1 MGLYVWKEKMLSQIN
16 EIPPETDAGLS
27 FDYSVWSAGSVLRL
41 VNVPFDNT
49 YRDIIDWGRYGSPKS
64 YVESFERSQ
73 TVLMDGM
80 TYLAQGRPVRVPTPF
95 SRAVQFN
102 YAMATNPGRP
112 SSAFDVSYVPT
123 RFFYFITDVQYV
135 NPGTTLLTL
144 QLDVWTT
151 YYDRVKFGRAYLER
165 GHMGIAAKNSFEEYG
180 RKWLN
185 QPEGI
190 DLGGQHLVTRAY
202 RKVLG
207 DVSKKNYDVLV
218 TSTIKLD
225 APYGDKQNP
234 SVSMAT
240 GSSLEGLPNAVDIWA
255 TTADGFF
262 AGMEYLS
269 SYPWISQGI
278 GSVYLVPKGLFGDES
293 VRTVSLGS
301 AIWRTPKAI
310 NNRKT
315 FYMTHENFREVC
327 MRLLSPDFS
336 ELKKF
341 MTSPYSILEF
351 TTYTGN
357 PLEVAPEA
365 IDSEKIGATMWAHIA
380 PPNPQILFSV
390 NWHNHLVGADVIDV
404 DQSTWTNI
412 TGEEFDATTG
422 YQSLPTFAV
431 LNNSALNNLASNAHT
446 IAQQYN
452 GARWQQRRAQRAATA
467 SRDIANAG
475 IAATQA
481 GAENSMWGNSA
492 NADSQ
497 SRYNNMR
504 ATVSAVQGGMTAL
517 GGVIGLNTQAIGSG
531 LAQAATSQVN
541 AMIQN
546 SQAQSQAHIQNQ
558 MVSGQSQI
566 SQQQQRTVRDTNY
579 ELAQF
584 SANGDYENAVAAINA
599 QVQDTQVIPPSV
611 IGQTQGTVTP
621 MAAYGIH
628 LDCRVRQLSRN
639 AMTRIGEYWMRYGY
653 AMNTWVRISHLS
665 LMKYFTYW
673 KLTECYL
680 EKADMPETFK
690 GTVRGIFEKG
700 VTVWRDPSYIGTAN
714 VRKNQID
721 KSVEVWLGEQAG

>member
-1 MGLYVWKEKMLSQIN
+1 MSQIN
-16 EIPPETDAGLS
+16 EMPLDTGAGLS

-49 YRDIIDWGRYGSPKS
+49 YRDIIDWGRYGSPKD
-64 YVESFERSQ
+64 YVESFEHSQ
-73 TVLMDGM
+73 TVRMDGM
-80 TYLAQGRPVRVPTPF
+80 TYLAQGRPIRIPTPF

-112 SSAFDVSYVPT
+112 SSAFGPEYVPT

-278 GSVYLVPKGLFGDES
+278 GSVYLVPKGLFSDES
-293 VRTVSLGS
+293 VRSVSLG
-301 AIWRTPKAI
+301 AAAWRSPKAI
-310 NNRKT
+310 NNKKT

-327 MRLLSPDFS
+327 MRMLSPDFS

-341 MTSPYSILEF
+341 MTSPYCLLEL

-357 PLEVAPEA
+357 PLEVAPET

-380 PPNPQILFSV
+380 PPNPQILFSI

-412 TGEEFDATTG
+412 SGEEFDATTG

-517 GGVIGLNTQAIGSG
+517 GGVMGLNAQAVGQG
-531 LAQAATSQVN
+531 LGQAATSQVN
-541 AMIQN
+541 AMINN

-558 MVSGQSQI
+558 MLSGQSQI

-611 IGQTQGTVTP
+611 VGQTQGTVTP
-621 MAAYGIH
+621 MTAYGIH

-653 AMNTWVRISHLS
+653 AMNTWIRITHLS

-714 VRKNQID
+714 VRKNKID
-721 KSVEVWLGEQAG
+721 SSVEVWLGEQAG

>member
-1 MGLYVWKEKMLSQIN
+1 MSQIN
-16 EIPPETDAGLS
+16 EMPLDTGAGLS

-49 YRDIIDWGRYGSPKS
+49 YRDIIDWGRYGSPKD
-64 YVESFERSQ
+64 YVESFEHSQ
-73 TVLMDGM
+73 TVRMDGM
-80 TYLAQGRPVRVPTPF
+80 TYLAQGRPIRIPTPF

-112 SSAFDVSYVPT
+112 SSAFDPGYVPT

-278 GSVYLVPKGLFGDES
+278 GSVYLVPKGLFSDES
-293 VRTVSLGS
+293 VRSVVLG
-301 AIWRTPKAI
+301 AATWRSPKAI
-310 NNRKT
+310 NNKKT

-327 MRLLSPDFS
+327 MRMLSPDFS

-341 MTSPYSILEF
+341 MTSPYCLLEL

-357 PLEVAPEA
+357 PLEVAPET

-380 PPNPQILFSV
+380 PPNPQILFSI
-390 NWHNHLVGADVIDV
+390 NWHNHLIGADVIDV

-412 TGEEFDATTG
+412 SGEEFDATTG

-481 GAENSMWGNSA
+481 GADNSMWGNSA

-504 ATVSAVQGGMTAL
+504 ATVQAAQGGMQAL
-517 GGVIGLNTQAIGSG
+517 GGVVGLNGQAVGAGIG
-531 LAQAATSQVN
+531 QMATAHMN
-541 AMIQN
+541 AMISN

-611 IGQTQGTVTP
+611 VGQTQGTVTP
-621 MAAYGIH
+621 MTAYGIH

-653 AMNTWVRISHLS
+653 AMNTWVRITHLS

-700 VTVWRDPSYIGTAN
+700 VTVWRDPSYIGAAN
-714 VRKNQID
+714 VRKNKID
-721 KSVEVWLGEQAG
+721 SSVEVWLGEQAG

>member
-1 MGLYVWKEKMLSQIN
+1 MSQIN
-16 EIPPETDAGLS
+16 DMPPDTQAGLS
-27 FDYSVWSAGSVLRL
+27 FDYSVWSAGSVVRM

-49 YRDIIDWGRYGSPKS
+49 YRDIIDWSRYGSPKD
-64 YVESFERSQ
+64 YVESFEYSQ
-73 TVLMDGM
+73 TVRLDSM
-80 TYLAQGRPVRVPTPF
+80 TYLAQGRPIRIPTPF

-102 YAMATNPGRP
+102 YVMVTNPGRP
-112 SSAFDVSYVPT
+112 SSAFTEDYQPT
-123 RFFYFITDVQYV
+123 VFFYFITDVQYI
-135 NPGTTLLTL
+135 NPGTTQLVL

-262 AGMEYLS
+262 QGMEYLS

-278 GSVYLVPKGLFGDES
+278 GSVYLVPKGLFGEES
-293 VRTVSLGS
+293 VRTVNLG
-301 AIWRTPKAI
+301 AAVWRSPKSI
-310 NNRKT
+310 NNKMM
-315 FYMTHENFREVC
+315 FYMTHEDFRQAI
-327 MRLLSPDFS
+327 MNMLSPDFS

-341 MTSPYSILEF
+341 ATSPYAILEL

-357 PLEVAPEA
+357 PLEVMPEA
-365 IDSEKIGATMWAHIA
+365 IDDVHVGVTMWAHIA

-390 NWHNHLVGADVIDV
+390 NWNNYLVTSNVVDAD
-404 DQSTWTNI
+404 NPNKYERL

-492 NADSQ
+492 MADNQ

-517 GGVIGLNTQAIGSG
+517 GGVVGLNGQAVGAG
-531 LAQAATSQVN
+531 LGQIATSQVN

-546 SQAQSQAHIQNQ
+546 SQAQGQAHIQNQ
-558 MVSGQSQI
+558 LASGQSQI
-566 SQQQQRTVRDTNY
+566 SQQQQRSVRDTNY

-621 MAAYGIH
+621 MTAYGIH

-639 AMTRIGEYWMRYGY
+639 AMTRIGEYWLRYGY
-653 AMNTWVRISHLS
+653 AMNTWVRITHLS

-673 KLTECYL
+673 KMTECYL
-680 EKADMPETFK
+680 EKANMPETFK

-714 VRKNQID
+714 VRKNRID
-721 KSVEVWLGEQAG
+721 QSVEVWLGEQAG

>member
-1 MGLYVWKEKMLSQIN
+1 MSQIN
-16 EIPPETDAGLS
+16 EMPPETGAGLS

-49 YRDIIDWGRYGSPKS
+49 YRDIIDWGRYGSPKD
-64 YVESFERSQ
+64 YVESFEHSQ
-73 TVLMDGM
+73 TVRMDGM
-80 TYLAQGRPVRVPTPF
+80 TYLAQGRPVRIPTPF

-112 SSAFDVSYVPT
+112 SSAFDAGYVPT

-151 YYDRVKFGRAYLER
+151 YYDRVRFGRAYLER

-240 GSSLEGLPNAVDIWA
+240 GSALEGLPNAVDIWA

-262 AGMEYLS
+262 QGMEYLS

-278 GSVYLVPKGLFGDES
+278 GSVYLVPKGLFGSEDVRS
-293 VRTVSLGS
+293 VNLGS
-301 AIWRTPKAI
+301 AVWRSPKSI
-310 NNRKT
+310 NNKKM
-315 FYMTHENFREVC
+315 FYMTHEDFRQAI
-327 MRLLSPDFS
+327 MNMLSPDFS

-341 MTSPYSILEF
+341 ATSPYAILEL

-357 PLEVAPEA
+357 PLEVMPEA
-365 IDSEKIGATMWAHIA
+365 IDDVHVGITMWAHIA

-390 NWHNHLVGADVIDV
+390 NWNNYLVTSNVVDADDP
-404 DQSTWTNI
+404 NKYERL

-492 NADSQ
+492 SADSQ

-504 ATVSAVQGGMTAL
+504 ATVQAAQGGMQAL
-517 GGVIGLNTQAIGSG
+517 GGVIGLNGQAVGSG
-531 LAQAATSQVN
+531 LGQMATAHVN
-541 AMIQN
+541 ALISN
-546 SQAQSQAHIQNQ
+546 SQAQSQANIQNQ
-558 MVSGQSQI
+558 LTSGQSQI

-621 MAAYGIH
+621 MTAYGIH

-653 AMNTWVRISHLS
+653 AMNTWVRITHLS

-680 EKADMPETFK
+680 ERADMPESFK

-714 VRKNQID
+714 VRKNKTD
-721 KSVEVWLGEQAG
+721 SSVEVWLGEQAG

>member
-1 MGLYVWKEKMLSQIN
+1 MSQIN
-16 EIPPETDAGLS
+16 EMPPETEAGLS

-49 YRDIIDWGRYGSPKS
+49 YRDIIDWGRYGSPKD
-64 YVESFERSQ
+64 YVESFEHSQ
-73 TVLMDGM
+73 TVRMDGM

-112 SSAFDVSYVPT
+112 SSAFDSGYVPT

-151 YYDRVKFGRAYLER
+151 YYDRVRFGRAYLER
-165 GHMGIAAKNSFEEYG
+165 GHMGIAAKNSFEEFG

-207 DVSKKNYDVLV
+207 DVEKKNYDVLV

-240 GSSLEGLPNAVDIWA
+240 GSALEGLPNAVDIWA

-262 AGMEYLS
+262 QGMGYLS

-293 VRTVSLGS
+293 VRTVNLGS
-301 AIWRTPKAI
+301 AVWRSPKTI
-310 NNRKT
+310 NNKKT

-327 MRLLSPDFS
+327 MRMLSPDFS

-341 MTSPYSILEF
+341 MTSPYCILEF

-357 PLEVAPEA
+357 PLEVVPES

-380 PPNPQILFSV
+380 PPNPQILFSI

-481 GAENSMWGNSA
+481 GAENSMWGNGA

-517 GGVIGLNTQAIGSG
+517 GGLVGLNAQAVGQG
-531 LAQAATSQVN
+531 LGQAATSQVN
-541 AMIQN
+541 AMISN

-558 MVSGQSQI
+558 LVSGQSQI

-621 MAAYGIH
+621 MTAYGIH

-639 AMTRIGEYWMRYGY
+639 AMTRVGEYWMRYGY
-653 AMNTWVRISHLS
+653 AMNTWVRITHLS

-680 EKADMPETFK
+680 EKADIPETFK

-700 VTVWRDPSYIGTAN
+700 VTVWRDPSYVGTAN
-714 VRKNQID
+714 VRKNRID
-721 KSVEVWLGEQAG
+721 TSVEVWLGEQAG

>member
-1 MGLYVWKEKMLSQIN
+1 MSQIN
-16 EIPPETDAGLS
+16 DMPPETQAGLS
-27 FDYSVWSAGSVLRL
+27 FDYSVWSAGSVVRM

-49 YRDIIDWGRYGSPKS
+49 YRDIIDWGRYGSPKD
-64 YVESFERSQ
+64 YVESFEHSQ
-73 TVLMDGM
+73 TVRLDSM
-80 TYLAQGRPVRVPTPF
+80 TYLAQGRPIRIPTPF

-102 YAMATNPGRP
+102 YVMVTNPGRP
-112 SSAFDVSYVPT
+112 GSAFTADYQPT
-123 RFFYFITDVQYV
+123 VFFYFITDVQYI
-135 NPGTTLLTL
+135 NPGTTQLVL

-234 SVSMAT
+234 SVSMAV

-278 GSVYLVPKGLFGDES
+278 GSVYLVPKGLFGEES
-293 VRTVSLGS
+293 VRTVNLG
-301 AIWRTPKAI
+301 AAVWRSPKLI
-310 NNRKT
+310 NNKKM
-315 FYMTHENFREVC
+315 FYMTHEDFRQAI
-327 MRLLSPDFS
+327 MNMLSPDFS

-341 MTSPYSILEF
+341 ATSPYAILEL

-357 PLEVAPEA
+357 PLEVMPES
-365 IDSEKIGATMWAHIA
+365 IDDVHVGITMWAHIA

-390 NWHNHLVGADVIDV
+390 NWNNYLVTSNVVDADDP
-404 DQSTWTNI
+404 SKYERL

-492 NADSQ
+492 GADSQ

-504 ATVSAVQGGMTAL
+504 ATMQAAQGGMTAL
-517 GGVIGLNTQAIGSG
+517 GGVVGLNGQAVGAGIG
-531 LAQAATSQVN
+531 QMATAHAN
-541 AMIQN
+541 AMISN
-546 SQAQSQAHIQNQ
+546 SQAQSQANIQNQ
-558 MVSGQSQI
+558 LVSGQSQI

-621 MAAYGIH
+621 MTAYGIH
-628 LDCRVRQLSRN
+628 LDCRVRQLSRS

-653 AMNTWVRISHLS
+653 AMNTWVRVTHLS

-680 EKADMPETFK
+680 EHANMPETFK

-714 VRKNQID
+714 VRKNKID
-721 KSVEVWLGEQAG
+721 SSVEVWLGEQAG

>member
-1 MGLYVWKEKMLSQIN
+1 MVFVLSQIN
-16 EIPPETDAGLS
+16 DLPGETSAGLS
-27 FDYSVWSAGSVLRL
+27 FDYSVWSPGSVVRM

-49 YRDIIDWGRYGSPKS
+49 YRDIIDWSEYMNPKE
-64 YVESFERSQ
+64 YVESFEYSQ
-73 TVLMDGM
+73 TIMLESM
-80 TYLAQGRPVRVPTPF
+80 TYLAQGRPIRIPTPF

-102 YAMATNPGRP
+102 YLMVTNPGRP
-112 SSAFDVSYVPT
+112 SNTFTADYRPT
-123 RFFYFITDVQYV
+123 VFFYFITDVQYL
-135 NPGTTLLTL
+135 NPGTTQLIL

-151 YYDRVKFGRAYLER
+151 YYSRVKFGRAYLER
-165 GHMGIAAKNSFEEYG
+165 GHMGIAARNSFEEYG
-180 RKWLN
+180 RKWLQ

-207 DVSKKNYDVLV
+207 DIANKNYDVLI

-234 SVSMAT
+234 SVSMAI

-278 GSVYLVPKGLFGDES
+278 GSVYLVPKGIFGDES
-293 VRTVSLGS
+293 TRSVILGGGS
-301 AIWRTPKAI
+301 WRTPKSI
-310 NNRKT
+310 NNKKT
-315 FYMTHENFREVC
+315 FYMTHENFRDVC
-327 MRLLSPDFS
+327 MRMLSPDFA

-341 MTSPYSILEF
+341 MTSPYCVLEF

-357 PLEVAPEA
+357 PLEVAPES

-380 PPNPQILFSV
+380 PPNPQILFSI
-390 NWHNHLVGADVIDV
+390 NWHNHLEGADVIDV
-404 DQSTWTNI
+404 DQSTWKGI
-412 TGEEFDATTG
+412 SGEEFDATTG

-481 GAENSMWGNSA
+481 GAENTMWGASA
-492 NADSQ
+492 SADSQ

-504 ATVSAVQGGMTAL
+504 ATVQAVQGGMTAL
-517 GGVIGLNTQAIGSG
+517 GGIVGLNGQAVGAG
-531 LAQAATSQVN
+531 LGQAATAGVN
-541 AMIQN
+541 AMISN

-558 MVSGQSQI
+558 LTSGASQI
-566 SQQQQRTVRDTNY
+566 SQTQQRAVRDTNY

-584 SANGDYENAVAAINA
+584 SANGDYENAVASINA
-599 QVQDTQVIPPSV
+599 QVQDSQVIPPSV
-611 IGQTQGTVTP
+611 IGQTQGTITP
-621 MAAYGIH
+621 MAAYGLH
-628 LDCRVRQLSRN
+628 LDCRVRQVSRN
-639 AMTRIGEYWMRYGY
+639 AMTRLGEYWLRYGY
-653 AMNTWVRISHLS
+653 AMNTWVRISYLS
-665 LMKYFTYW
+665 LMSHFTYW

-680 EKADMPETFK
+680 ERADMPETFK
-690 GTVRGIFEKG
+690 GTIRGIFEKG
-700 VTVWRDPSYIGTAN
+700 VTVWKSPGMIGTAN
-714 VRKNQID
+714 VRKNRID
-721 KSVEVWLGEQAG
+721 RNKEVWLGEQAG